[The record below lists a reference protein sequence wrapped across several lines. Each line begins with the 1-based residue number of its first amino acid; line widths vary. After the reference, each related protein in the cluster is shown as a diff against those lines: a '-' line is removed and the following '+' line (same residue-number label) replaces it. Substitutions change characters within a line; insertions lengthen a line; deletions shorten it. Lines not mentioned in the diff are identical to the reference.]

1 MVGVRQTQDLN
12 SLNRTA
18 MFYSVG
24 IYYSTRDILC
34 AAAARVTAGV
44 ARAMAAAAVMMTAAA
59 ARATV

>member
-1 MVGVRQTQDLN
+1 
-12 SLNRTA
+12 